1 MGLDKRH
8 VGIVGVLSVATVLGL
23 VDPRPAHA
31 QDQAGLAEPA
41 VPEKA
46 GKELRAFRITGSS
59 PQIDGR
65 LDEEVWAAA
74 DAIDDLVQNEPD
86 NMAPPTERTVV
97 RVAYDERY
105 LYVAVYSYMREP
117 SQITTGLGRRDNLPP
132 SDQILLTFDPRHD
145 HLTAYTFTT
154 NPSGVQLD
162 RTWFDDNRS
171 SNDYSGVWEVATQ
184 ITPDGWTAEFQIPFS
199 QMRFDVPP
207 GDEMVWGFNVR
218 RNLYRRGEFDLW
230 VPTPR
235 GAQGFVSRMGH
246 LVFGDRLSPPRRVEF
261 LPYTFVRREDLP
273 TTSPEHG
280 VDGGVDLRLG
290 LGTAA
295 RLSATI
301 NPDFAQVELDPAVL
315 NLTVFESFFPEKRP
329 FFLEDSRTFLLQ
341 YRQFPVFHSR
351 RIGRRP
357 GRFSLEDGDR
367 LVDQPDQT
375 TIVGASKVTGK
386 ADSWTYGVLSALTA
400 REYATVD
407 AVTVDGAGTET
418 VTRLDRLIEP
428 RTSYNVARLQR
439 DILGGSSNVGAIAT
453 AVVREQD
460 ADALTGGVDYNLR
473 WGRNLFTWDGHW
485 VATRAPFT
493 DGQRTGFG
501 GVTRFNYFGKYV
513 GFFGFFNHFSPNF
526 QNRDLGFKQG
536 RVDQTVANGGIA
548 LRQPDPW
555 GIFRRIQ
562 LFAGGGGSWNG
573 ERMALGSFVS
583 TSLLSQLRNFW
594 QINAFVTRIFRALD
608 DLDTRGGPP
617 IVKPAETFL
626 GFNVRTDTRK
636 SWRVFMN
643 GSGSRDE
650 EGGWNAR
657 IGPNLTLQPSAQLQA
672 SVSMN
677 YSFGKDVAQWVTNED
692 VNGDGETDYVYG
704 RLRRDVIN
712 VTGRATYAFHRD
724 MTLEVFLQPFVA
736 VGHYTDIKRLA
747 RPRSFEFEPATIPFN
762 PDFNRKSLR
771 GNIVLRWE
779 YLRESTLFVVWNM
792 SASDDAR
799 PGELSPLQDFGSAF
813 RADGTHVFM
822 IKLNYWLGL

>member
-341 YRQFPVFHSR
+341 
-351 RIGRRP
+351 
-357 GRFSLEDGDR
+357 
-367 LVDQPDQT
+367 
-375 TIVGASKVTGK
+375 
-386 ADSWTYGVLSALTA
+386 
-400 REYATVD
+400 
-407 AVTVDGAGTET
+407 
-418 VTRLDRLIEP
+418 
-428 RTSYNVARLQR
+428 
-439 DILGGSSNVGAIAT
+439 
-453 AVVREQD
+453 
-460 ADALTGGVDYNLR
+460 
-473 WGRNLFTWDGHW
+473 
-485 VATRAPFT
+485 
-493 DGQRTGFG
+493 
-501 GVTRFNYFGKYV
+501 
-513 GFFGFFNHFSPNF
+513 
-526 QNRDLGFKQG
+526 
-536 RVDQTVANGGIA
+536 
-548 LRQPDPW
+548 
-555 GIFRRIQ
+555 
-562 LFAGGGGSWNG
+562 
-573 ERMALGSFVS
+573 
-583 TSLLSQLRNFW
+583 
-594 QINAFVTRIFRALD
+594 
-608 DLDTRGGPP
+608 
-617 IVKPAETFL
+617 
-626 GFNVRTDTRK
+626 
-636 SWRVFMN
+636 
-643 GSGSRDE
+643 
-650 EGGWNAR
+650 
-657 IGPNLTLQPSAQLQA
+657 
-672 SVSMN
+672 
-677 YSFGKDVAQWVTNED
+677 
-692 VNGDGETDYVYG
+692 
-704 RLRRDVIN
+704 
-712 VTGRATYAFHRD
+712 
-724 MTLEVFLQPFVA
+724 
-736 VGHYTDIKRLA
+736 
-747 RPRSFEFEPATIPFN
+747 
-762 PDFNRKSLR
+762 
-771 GNIVLRWE
+771 
-779 YLRESTLFVVWNM
+779 
-792 SASDDAR
+792 
-799 PGELSPLQDFGSAF
+799 
-813 RADGTHVFM
+813 
-822 IKLNYWLGL
+822 